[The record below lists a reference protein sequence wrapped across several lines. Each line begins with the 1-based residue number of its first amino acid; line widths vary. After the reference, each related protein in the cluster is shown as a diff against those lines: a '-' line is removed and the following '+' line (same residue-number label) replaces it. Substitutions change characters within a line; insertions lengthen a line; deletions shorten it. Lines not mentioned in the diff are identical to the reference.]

1 MVIEKNQKQF
11 YNPLV
16 IRNLTIFVIIFCDV
30 YEGNDDIKHP
40 RTPMCGARRGEWDC
54 GTDLAHR
61 GQGYSNTLELWLK

>member
-16 IRNLTIFVIIFCDV
+16 IRNLTIFVILFCDV
-30 YEGNDDIKHP
+30 YEGKE
-40 RTPMCGARRGEWDC
+40 GEWDC